1 MGVKISLSLVKP
13 EEEDLEAKAKE
24 FAEAQKKK
32 YGEID
37 PFFHEFD
44 FNKDGSLDEREFKEA
59 VRSYMRVHP
68 EKEKDLNE
76 LLNNL
81 EVGVNNPIVLEDF
94 RKIMMIYL
102 CEEMS
107 LENMIDVFKCLDKNL
122 EGQIGAN
129 EVKHV
134 FSKLGLNL
142 SIEEARELIGEADT
156 DGDEVMDFEEFLKI
170 MIAK

>member
-13 EEEDLEAKAKE
+13 EEEDLDAKAKD

-44 FNKDGSLDEREFKEA
+44 FNKDGSLDEKEFKEA
-59 VRSYMRVHP
+59 IRSYIRVHP
-68 EKEKDLNE
+68 DKEKHLNE

-81 EVGVNNPIVLEDF
+81 DVGYTNPICLEDF

-102 CEEMS
+102 SEEMG
-107 LENMIDVFKCLDKNL
+107 LENMIDVFKCMDKNL